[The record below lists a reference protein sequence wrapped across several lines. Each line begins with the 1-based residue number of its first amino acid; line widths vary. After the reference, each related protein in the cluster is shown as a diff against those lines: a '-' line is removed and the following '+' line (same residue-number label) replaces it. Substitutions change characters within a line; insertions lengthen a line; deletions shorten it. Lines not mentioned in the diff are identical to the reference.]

1 MAGRISMGA
10 RREVLSAVAERYRSA
25 QRAEKGRILDE
36 LCATTGW
43 HRKHAVR
50 ALRQRKTVAPGEFV
64 AVRER
69 SRRYGATTKDA
80 LTALWEASDRVCGKR
95 LKVMIPTL
103 LSALEQHG
111 RLQLGKADR
120 DCVLA
125 ISAATIDRLLG
136 DVKLAAS
143 GGKRRRAGFYSAIRR
158 EVPIRTFNDWKGPP
172 PGFCEVDMVAHG
184 GTSTAGSFIQTLTMV
199 DIATGWTECL
209 PLVTRDG
216 SLVVEAINRAQNL
229 FPWLLRGV
237 DFDNDSAFMNDVV
250 VPWCREQKLEVT
262 RSRAYKKNDQAFV
275 EQKNGA
281 VVRRLMGYGRFDGV
295 ETARMMVRLYA
306 AARLYVNFFQPSFKL
321 KEKRREGAK
330 VIKRYHPPSTPCSRA
345 LAHPRVPAAVK
356 QRLREQYRTL
366 DPVALLAEIRAV
378 QEELGNRVDR
388 RAGDARSQ
396 ERASKS
402 TAPQLMQSAPDAV
415 AFAKTLGTTVE
426 AGEPRATHRRPKRPY
441 KTRVRMPSKLD
452 PHVATIGDWLAAE
465 PQLTALAIVGRL
477 TEKHPEQFG
486 SKQHSIVQRLLKRLR
501 KKATEKL
508 ITHELLLGR
517 ATNIAASP
525 GSVDGS
531 GYIGPDPPT
540 APPAERVSKATRLNR
555 SVGVGASAPTA
566 PPG

>member
-1 MAGRISMGA
+1 MGA
-10 RREVLSAVAERYRSA
+10 RREVVSAVAGRYRPA
-25 QRAEKGRILDE
+25 KRAEKGRILDE

-50 ALRQRKTVAPGEFV
+50 ALRQRETVMPGEV
-64 AVRER
+64 EASRER
-69 SRRYGATTKDA
+69 RRRYGATIKDA

-103 LSALEQHG
+103 LPALERNG
-111 RLQLGKADR
+111 RLTLDESDR
-120 DCVLA
+120 ARVLA

-136 DVKLAAS
+136 DVRVAAS

-158 EVPIRTFNDWKGPP
+158 EVPIRTFNDWKSPP

-184 GTSTAGSFIQTLTMV
+184 GTSVAGSFIQTLTMV
-199 DIATGWTECL
+199 DVATGWTECL

-216 SLVVEAINRAQNL
+216 SLVVEAMKHARSL

-295 ETARMMVRLYA
+295 ETARLMARLYA

-330 VIKRYHPPSTPCSRA
+330 VIKRYHVPSTPCQRA
-345 LAHPRVPAAVK
+345 LVYPRLAAAVK
-356 QRLREQYRTL
+356 KRLREQYRTL
-366 DPVALLAEIRAV
+366 DPVALLAEIRAA

-388 RAGDARSQ
+388 RAGDARGQ
-396 ERASKS
+396 QRAGKETTPQPVQSS
-402 TAPQLMQSAPDAV
+402 TPDAV
-415 AFAKTLGTTVE
+415 AFAKTLGTTVG
-426 AGEPRATHRRPKRPY
+426 AGDPRATHRRPKRPY

-452 PHVATIGDWLAAE
+452 PHVVTIEYWLAAE
-465 PQLTALAIVGRL
+465 PQLTALAILGRL
-477 TEKHPEQFG
+477 IEKHPEQFG
-486 SKQHSIVQRLLKRLR
+486 MKQHSIVQRLLKALR
-501 KKATEKL
+501 KKVAETL
-508 ITHELLLGR
+508 IAQKPPRT
-517 ATNIAASP
+517 TTTAAPSTGP
-525 GSVDGS
+525 VDGS
-531 GYIGPDPPT
+531 GYHGPDPPT
-540 APPAERVSKATRLNR
+540 VPAVERASIAERLNR
-555 SVGVGASAPTA
+555 LADVGSSAPTA
-566 PPG
+566 LSG

>member
-1 MAGRISMGA
+1 VSL
-10 RREVLSAVAERYRSA
+10 RREVVAAVTERYRSA
-25 QRAEKGRILDE
+25 ERAKKGRILDE

-50 ALRQRKTVAPGEFV
+50 ALRQHASVTKGEVGAP
-64 AVRER
+64 RER
-69 SRRYGATTKDA
+69 KHRYGVMTKDA

-103 LSALEQHG
+103 LSALERHG
-111 RLQLGKADR
+111 RLKLSAADR
-120 DCVLA
+120 DRVLA

-136 DVKLAAS
+136 DVKVAAS

-158 EVPIRTFNDWKGPP
+158 EVPIRTFNDWKSPP

-184 GTSTAGSFIQTLTMV
+184 GTSVTGSFIQTLTMV
-199 DIATGWTECL
+199 DVATGWTECL

-216 SLVVEAINRAQNL
+216 SLVVEAINRAQTL

-250 VPWCREQKLEVT
+250 VPWCRDQKLEVT

-281 VVRRLMGYGRFDGV
+281 VVRRLMGYGRFEGV
-295 ETARMMVRLYA
+295 ETARVMVRLYT

-330 VIKRYHPPSTPCSRA
+330 VIKRYHAPSTPCERA
-345 LAHPRVPAAVK
+345 LAHPEMAAAVK
-356 QRLREQYRTL
+356 QRLREQYPTL
-366 DPVALLAEIRAV
+366 DPVALLAEIRAA

-388 RAGDARSQ
+388 RAGDARGQ
-396 ERASKS
+396 QRPGKLTALQPVQS
-402 TAPQLMQSAPDAV
+402 TTPDAV
-415 AFAKTLGTTVE
+415 AFAKTLGKMVE
-426 AGEPRATHRRPKRPY
+426 IGDPRATHRRPKRPY

-452 PHVATIGDWLAAE
+452 AHVATIEHWLAVE

-477 TEKHPEQFG
+477 SEKHPEQFG
-486 SKQHSIVQRLLKRLR
+486 TKQHSTVQRLLKALR
-501 KKATEKL
+501 KEAAEKL
-508 ITHELLLGR
+508 VAQEPPRPAMTTAPL
-517 ATNIAASP
+517 P
-525 GSVDGS
+525 GAVDGS
-531 GYIGPDPPT
+531 GYGGPDP
-540 APPAERVSKATRLNR
+540 APSVERTSNAVRFNR
-555 SVGVGASAPTA
+555 SVDVGSSAPTA
-566 PPG
+566 LSG

>member
-50 ALRQRKTVAPGEFV
+50 ALRQRKAVAPGEFV

-69 SRRYGATTKDA
+69 SRRYGTTTKDA

-103 LSALEQHG
+103 LPALEEHG
-111 RLQLGKADR
+111 RLKLGKGDR
-120 DCVLA
+120 DLVVA
-125 ISAATIDRLLG
+125 VSAATIDRMLG
-136 DVKLAAS
+136 EVKVAAS

-158 EVPIRTFNDWKGPP
+158 EVPIRTFNNWKGPP
-172 PGFCEVDMVAHG
+172 PGYCEVDMVAHG
-184 GTSTAGSFIQTLTMV
+184 GTSVAGSFIQTLTMV
-199 DIATGWTECL
+199 DVATGWTECL

-216 SLVVEAINRAQNL
+216 SLVVEALKRAQSL

-295 ETARMMVRLYA
+295 ETARVMARLYA

-330 VIKRYHPPSTPCSRA
+330 VIKRYHVPSTPCQRA
-345 LAHPRVPAAVK
+345 LVYPRLAAAVK
-356 QRLREQYRTL
+356 RRLRDQYRSL
-366 DPVALLAEIRAV
+366 DPVGLLATIRAS

-388 RAGDARSQ
+388 RAGQARGLQ
-396 ERASKS
+396 PACTS
-402 TAPQLMQSAPDAV
+402 TAP
-415 AFAKTLGTTVE
+415 
-426 AGEPRATHRRPKRPY
+426 
-441 KTRVRMPSKLD
+441 
-452 PHVATIGDWLAAE
+452 
-465 PQLTALAIVGRL
+465 
-477 TEKHPEQFG
+477 
-486 SKQHSIVQRLLKRLR
+486 
-501 KKATEKL
+501 
-508 ITHELLLGR
+508 
-517 ATNIAASP
+517 
-525 GSVDGS
+525 
-531 GYIGPDPPT
+531 
-540 APPAERVSKATRLNR
+540 
-555 SVGVGASAPTA
+555 
-566 PPG
+566 